1 MSGTRAVSVD
11 TRHAHHRAPQ
21 YLFSDLLLQRPRVIL
36 GGTPPS
42 KVQEVCQCECTM
54 HEPPQRRFSHNAL
67 ATKHARTIQRVQP
80 AFLDCVR
87 FDNVPKLRSAWRGR
101 QRGSLRATEQ
111 SYQEQHALDVSTV
124 NTASAVC
131 VKEVEDLAKE
141 QHTCGRSGLAHC
153 PDNVCPYDSD
163 VCARRKR
170 QVHNAPLEGHLGLVV
185 QTQLEAALT
194 SPAGPWCVRDS

>member
-141 QHTCGRSGLAHC
+141 QATHVWSVRPRPLSGQCLS
-153 PDNVCPYDSD
+153 VCM
-163 VCARRKR
+163 
-170 QVHNAPLEGHLGLVV
+170 
-185 QTQLEAALT
+185 AL
-194 SPAGPWCVRDS
+194 CVRGGSARSTTHHWKVI